1 MVSRRGRVLV
11 ATVGL
16 LAVAQIAYEDVLVF
30 LGATGGAPPTV
41 LDSPYV
47 LVGVPL
53 ALFLAMAGIL
63 LGWAILTSKSL
74 R

>member
-1 MVSRRGRVLV
+1 MASRRGKALV
-11 ATVGL
+11 ASVTL

-30 LGATGGAPPTV
+30 LGATGAAGPGVA
-41 LDSPYV
+41 DSPYV

-53 ALFLAMAGIL
+53 VLFLALAGTL
-63 LGWAILTSKSL
+63 LGWAIATSETL